1 MLKKELGLLIL
12 ILVIGALTAAINPQF
27 VSQVNLMNLANQIGL
42 FGLISI
48 GVGLVIITGGIE
60 LSVGSMFALLGIFF
74 LDLLVNHEI
83 VWPLALGLTVLGGFT
98 LGSIHGL
105 LVTRL
110 RMQPFVVTLC
120 GLLLYRGIA
129 RWYTADST
137 QGFGYSGGYETLEW
151 LMSARTYNIP
161 HTFVFLL
168 IVATI
173 MAVVLHKSVYGRYL
187 FAVGKNEEAA
197 RFSGIPTKAVITAA
211 YIIAGTLAGISSVFF
226 VFYTQ
231 SVSPSAH
238 GNFYELYAIAA
249 AVLGGCSLRGGE
261 GSIIGIVLGTVLLQV
276 LQNLV
281 NMLGIP
287 SSLNFAVMGA
297 VILLGVLADQQLQRR
312 RQRQLAMA
320 SGEARGLAKEGA
332 AGAAV

>member
-12 ILVIGALTAAINPQF
+12 ILVIGSLTAAINPQF

-74 LDLLVNHEI
+74 LDMLVNHEI
-83 VWPLALGLTVLGGFT
+83 AWPLALGLTILGGLA

-105 LVTRL
+105 FVTRL
-110 RMQPFVVTLC
+110 KMQPFVVTLC

-137 QGFGYSGGYETLEW
+137 QGFGYGGEYETLEW
-151 LMSARTYNIP
+151 LMSGRTYNIP
-161 HTFVFLL
+161 HTFIFLL

-173 MAVVLHKSVYGRYL
+173 MGVMLHKSVYGRYL

-197 RFSGIPTKAVITAA
+197 RFSGIPTKAVITGA
-211 YIIAGTLAGISSVFF
+211 YVIAGTLAGISAVFF

-320 SGEARGLAKEGA
+320 SAEARGLAKEGA